1 MIIMKQWIMRKM
13 MIWWS
18 MVILM
23 VKLGWNLTN
32 CFRQTPS
39 DSRIEDPHVS
49 PWPAIANHIDSSNH
63 GSVLFTNQLGSTVL
77 PVSTNNCCLKGP
89 KVSLSVNPGAPR
101 WMQSSKSNLRLTLT
115 NSGQLAEPRR
125 WSDAVWLMILRI
137 HLMDSNGLCIKS
149 VYSLRALSDS
159 SFSAI
164 SDLILRALNPQS
176 LCVFN
181 ISTWLFFFA
190 AGFGIIFGFLVLCCD
205 AGKKCVF
212 LLVVS
217 HTHRHK

>member
-1 MIIMKQWIMRKM
+1 MKIYCDSDDYHETMNNEENDDLMIYGDFNGEIG
-13 MIWWS
+13 
-18 MVILM
+18 LELD
-23 VKLGWNLTN
+23 KLFQTN
-32 CFRQTPS
+32 SS

-125 WSDAVWLMILRI
+125 WSDAV
-137 HLMDSNGLCIKS
+137 
-149 VYSLRALSDS
+149 
-159 SFSAI
+159 
-164 SDLILRALNPQS
+164 
-176 LCVFN
+176 
-181 ISTWLFFFA
+181 
-190 AGFGIIFGFLVLCCD
+190 
-205 AGKKCVF
+205 
-212 LLVVS
+212 
-217 HTHRHK
+217 